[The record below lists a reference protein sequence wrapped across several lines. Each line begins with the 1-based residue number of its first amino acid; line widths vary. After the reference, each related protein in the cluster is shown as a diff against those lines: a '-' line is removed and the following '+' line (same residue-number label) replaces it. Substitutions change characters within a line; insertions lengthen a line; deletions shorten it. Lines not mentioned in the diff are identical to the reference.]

1 MLKQPLWMPQILNEL
16 DSFDVG
22 FLAAT
27 EKIRLIDN
35 FDASFMVLKAVLDE
49 SRDVE
54 LWGPEAALLAK
65 VLVSAWRKVGG
76 KFLLK
81 ARDAFSLEGD
91 ISVDV
96 NRINGL
102 LEENG
107 DLGKKLWNE
116 VKKKVEAVINQTQ
129 VQALEFYLRQR
140 DSQIAEKSEA
150 TDFTKEDWAKYVASS
165 AQGHLETMLKGFPD
179 RSVHDEIRRL
189 AGIVDTNPLM
199 RTVDRAALE
208 KRILSLDKLGI
219 GNLEGMAD
227 INVGRAWS
235 WSGLELGSQQG
246 ITEYQIIAEL
256 DQKTCPVCERLHGR
270 TFPLEK
276 ARGQMQD
283 FMGKAHS
290 AATLAAGMAFPR
302 VSQVDNKSPEQIR
315 AMAVSPPFHGR
326 SFAIGTELYT
336 NGGWKKVEELTGTE
350 LFLSPDPFNEM
361 LLEWIPAKRVT
372 YYQPDG
378 RMIQFRSQN
387 FDLLVTRN
395 HEQIYSP
402 NSSSRSRRWKIG
414 KASDLISKQKIVI
427 PRTALWSA
435 ATTEEITIGKWK
447 IPVTIFV
454 CFMAYW
460 LSDGSVVKRGEDSYY
475 ITINKKKSRKKIMD
489 SLRDFP
495 IVLSERK
502 TRIEFYDTSF
512 GRYLMQFGHAPE
524 KFIPAK
530 IKQLPSRQIAL
541 FLEAY
546 LICDGHEQ
554 LTIGKFSSKNG
565 SLRRVFYTTS
575 RKMADDIGECI
586 LKTGGYPSYI
596 LQQQAGTTRN
606 IKGRKASCNFDVRRI
621 YWNTSKTAT
630 FGKNGKGRIE
640 EVPYEGMAYC
650 VELERNH
657 VLWVRRNGKTCFSGN
672 CRCGVVLLW

>member
-315 AMAVSPPFHGR
+315 AMAVSPPFHG
-326 SFAIGTELYT
+326 S
-336 NGGWKKVEELTGTE
+336 
-350 LFLSPDPFNEM
+350 
-361 LLEWIPAKRVT
+361 
-372 YYQPDG
+372 
-378 RMIQFRSQN
+378 
-387 FDLLVTRN
+387 
-395 HEQIYSP
+395 
-402 NSSSRSRRWKIG
+402 
-414 KASDLISKQKIVI
+414 
-427 PRTALWSA
+427 
-435 ATTEEITIGKWK
+435 
-447 IPVTIFV
+447 
-454 CFMAYW
+454 
-460 LSDGSVVKRGEDSYY
+460 
-475 ITINKKKSRKKIMD
+475 
-489 SLRDFP
+489 
-495 IVLSERK
+495 
-502 TRIEFYDTSF
+502 
-512 GRYLMQFGHAPE
+512 
-524 KFIPAK
+524 
-530 IKQLPSRQIAL
+530 
-541 FLEAY
+541 
-546 LICDGHEQ
+546 
-554 LTIGKFSSKNG
+554 
-565 SLRRVFYTTS
+565 
-575 RKMADDIGECI
+575 
-586 LKTGGYPSYI
+586 
-596 LQQQAGTTRN
+596 
-606 IKGRKASCNFDVRRI
+606 
-621 YWNTSKTAT
+621 
-630 FGKNGKGRIE
+630 
-640 EVPYEGMAYC
+640 
-650 VELERNH
+650 
-657 VLWVRRNGKTCFSGN
+657 
-672 CRCGVVLLW
+672 CRCQVVLLWGEVSNAVKAHPVASRFTDRAMGERYLQYEKEYASIFSQEGTLSSEALKDLYQKDAPDMYSVFLKWQSGTNLTLPTAVKVLASKMEGVPLIVKDKGILRLAVSWAEGKEDQYLRVRALNQAYMSRIGVVEETLYRGTDGATGRRLAGWIKEKELSPEVKLHDIVLELEENALVGYSSSSQVGHSFGSNLDGVTVIQKVKAADIVVHKNLLSELTLELRSEEEFIILGGKRRIPYSRVKTGS